1 MEITKKYVLRQT
13 MLAKMRLIPVLRKKL
28 NMPKGLIRSYK
39 LKDRQQW
46 LKEKG
51 RKVKQWTTKC
61 YTELSA
67 HGYIH
72 VIYIL
77 ETLHVIFTDAVFY
90 IVDQGL
96 TMFYLMC
103 TDI

>member
-51 RKVKQWTTKC
+51 RKVKQ
-61 YTELSA
+61 
-67 HGYIH
+67 
-72 VIYIL
+72 
-77 ETLHVIFTDAVFY
+77 
-90 IVDQGL
+90 
-96 TMFYLMC
+96 
-103 TDI
+103 